1 MAAARVQAF
10 SSGDGTGGPG
20 RRERNKRES
29 RQRIREAI
37 RELFSAQGFEATTVR
52 QIAERAEVGLGT
64 LFNYARDK
72 RDLTFLL
79 FNDDLSRLADDAIA
93 GSARKTGC
101 FEQVMAVWEPHYRYF
116 ARDPV
121 LCRILLRD
129 MYFYEE
135 GPEARRFH
143 ATEARLRRHLLML
156 VATAQR
162 ARQVTRSAS
171 AGDIA
176 LLLFSVFEG
185 SVRHWMHQATPV
197 AGEGLVLLR
206 RLVRM
211 QLRSFLATDGL
222 VGTHGDTLAPNGRA
236 GSPRTKRVDMGAAA
250 LGKKQ

>member
-1 MAAARVQAF
+1 MTAAHVQAF
-10 SSGDGTGGPG
+10 LSGAGTAGPG
-20 RRERNKRES
+20 RRERNKLEK
-29 RQRIREAI
+29 RQRIREAT

-79 FNDDLSRLADDAIA
+79 FNDDLSRLADDALA
-93 GSARKTGC
+93 GSARKTGL

-143 ATEARLRRHLLML
+143 ATETRLRRHLLML

-185 SVRHWMHQATPV
+185 SVRYWMHQASPV
-197 AGEGLVLLR
+197 AEEGLAVLR

-211 QLRSFLATDGL
+211 QLRSFLADDGL
-222 VGTHGDTLAPNGRA
+222 VGTDGDTLALNGRA
-236 GSPRTKRVDMGAAA
+236 GSPREKRADMGAAA

>member
-1 MAAARVQAF
+1 MTAAHVQAF
-10 SSGDGTGGPG
+10 SSGDGTAGPG
-20 RRERNKRES
+20 RRERNKLEKC
-29 RQRIREAI
+29 QRIREAT

-93 GSARKTGC
+93 GSARKVGLL
-101 FEQVMAVWEPHYRYF
+101 EQVMAVWEPHYRYF

-162 ARQVTRSAS
+162 ARQVTRTAS

-185 SVRHWMHQATPV
+185 SVRYWMHQATPV
-197 AGEGLVLLR
+197 AEEGLAVLR
-206 RLVRM
+206 RLVRT
-211 QLRSFLATDGL
+211 QLRSFLADDGRAATDA
-222 VGTHGDTLAPNGRA
+222 DTLARNGRA
-236 GSPRTKRVDMGAAA
+236 GSPRARRADKGAPA
-250 LGKKQ
+250 LGKKK